1 MISECVLQGTSIH
14 FLKEQGSC
22 FQPSRYFNFDFT
34 AINIGENS
42 LTQFQQENC
51 RVSGKVNCS
60 TISYSS
66 VILRRSL
73 EFYYILGNTTSET
86 TSQLSFFF
94 FAFIP
99 RQSFQCKI
107 GKQRPVM
114 TEKVQIYSV
123 SIDKLIFFL
132 HRCILFQVC
141 YALLWGL
148 YLSILR
154 HLIKNSRLAHKR

>member
-1 MISECVLQGTSIH
+1 MISERVLQGTS
-14 FLKEQGSC
+14 LKSKALILNLKG
-22 FQPSRYFNFDFT
+22 FFNFDFT

-73 EFYYILGNTTSET
+73 ELYYILGNTTSET

-94 FAFIP
+94 RFYPQIVILVQD
-99 RQSFQCKI
+99 RK
-107 GKQRPVM
+107 
-114 TEKVQIYSV
+114 TEACDDRKSL
-123 SIDKLIFFL
+123 D
-132 HRCILFQVC
+132 LFSQ
-141 YALLWGL
+141 Y
-148 YLSILR
+148 R
-154 HLIKNSRLAHKR
+154 